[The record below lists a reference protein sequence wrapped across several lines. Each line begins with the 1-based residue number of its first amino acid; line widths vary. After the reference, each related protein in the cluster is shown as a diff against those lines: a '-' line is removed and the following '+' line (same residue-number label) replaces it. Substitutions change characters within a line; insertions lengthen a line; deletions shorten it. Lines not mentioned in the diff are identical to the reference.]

1 MERKHLSKIAKYST
15 VCLLLMLAS
24 MTLLSVVNA
33 QGVIP
38 GYEQVPNPQFP
49 PSPPPEGEEDA
60 IVVVVAS
67 VGGTTD
73 PGPGVYEYPYGE
85 TIHLEATAN
94 EGYKF
99 AYWLIRGQYTPGHN
113 VPPINYPENY
123 EADPDWVPDFPDT
136 SEATEDS
143 LTTSTNQ
150 LNIICGYGYTYSYQP
165 IFTAIAAS
173 DPGDN
178 AIVIVLAA
186 AGGTTT
192 PSPGTY
198 TYLPDETISLR
209 ATPNEGFEFEYWVAT
224 GEETAHDAI
233 LIGSAQDIICG
244 YGYTYSYQPV
254 FSPAGADTG
263 AEEGIPAMYFYVVI
277 VVLAI
282 VAVIAIAAALMY
294 RGKSK

>member
-15 VCLLLMLAS
+15 ICLLLMLAS

-38 GYEQVPNPQFP
+38 GYEQVPNPEFP
-49 PSPPPEGEEDA
+49 PSPPPEAPEGEEVA
-60 IVVVVAS
+60 IVLVVAS

-85 TIHLEATAN
+85 TINLEATAN

-99 AYWLIRGQYTPGHN
+99 LYWLIRGQYPPDHN

-123 EADPDWVPDFPDT
+123 EADPDWIPDFPDP

-143 LTTSTNQ
+143 LTTSTNP

-165 IFTAIAAS
+165 IFTPIAAS

-186 AGGTTT
+186 AGGTTN

-209 ATPNEGFEFEYWVAT
+209 ATPEEGFEFEY
-224 GEETAHDAI
+224 
-233 LIGSAQDIICG
+233 
-244 YGYTYSYQPV
+244 
-254 FSPAGADTG
+254 
-263 AEEGIPAMYFYVVI
+263 
-277 VVLAI
+277 
-282 VAVIAIAAALMY
+282 
-294 RGKSK
+294 